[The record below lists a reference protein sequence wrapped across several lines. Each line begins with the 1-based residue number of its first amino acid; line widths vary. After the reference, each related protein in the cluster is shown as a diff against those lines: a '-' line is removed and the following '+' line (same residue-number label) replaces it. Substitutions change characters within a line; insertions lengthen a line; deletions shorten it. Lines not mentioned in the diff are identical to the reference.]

1 MSSTTNTDEA
11 KQDSVIDTSLSAWW
25 GFLAIFSIGFP
36 LFFLFRSPEPETF
49 SQVQDVQLIDQNT
62 QTVDDS
68 FFTTAPSIVN
78 FIFTRCQDICPGL
91 SQKMKYI
98 QTQLPQAK
106 LVSIS
111 VDPEYDTP
119 SVLKEYGT
127 RYNAGPSWFFLTGT
141 REQITKTNTVFQQ
154 AYQENKSQS
163 DAPNILH
170 SQKFILIDDAG
181 FIRGFYDDDDADLK
195 NLITDYRR
203 IKSFF

>member
-1 MSSTTNTDEA
+1 MSKANTPEDPSTN
-11 KQDSVIDTSLSAWW
+11 IDTSLSPWW

-36 LFFLFRSPEPETF
+36 LFFIFQAPLPETF
-49 SQVQDVQLIDQNT
+49 DQIQNVRLVDQNS
-62 QTVDDS
+62 QQVDDS
-68 FFTTAPSIVN
+68 FFTGTPSIVN
-78 FIFTRCQDICPGL
+78 FIFTRCQDVCPAL

-98 QTQLPQAK
+98 QDQIPKAK

-127 RYNAGPSWFFLTGT
+127 RFQAGASWFFLTGT

-154 AYQENKSQS
+154 AYKEDRSET

-181 FIRGFYDDDDADLK
+181 FIRGFYDDNSTDIK
-195 NLITDYRR
+195 RLIKDYRR